1 MRPAGGRFRP
11 SANAGKASPHM
22 EHIAVRG
29 AVWYNKPEKR
39 RGGCAAAAAGPQGHW
54 EARVLSKGVSA

>member
-1 MRPAGGRFRP
+1 MRPADGRFRTP
-11 SANAGKASPHM
+11 ANAGKASPHM

-54 EARVLSKGVSA
+54 GKRAFYRKE

>member
-39 RGGCAAAAAGPQGHW
+39 RGGCAAAAAGPQGH
-54 EARVLSKGVSA
+54 